1 MDEAEVHLTETRG
14 TWPRGRDL
22 GRLGRDDRGVETLE
36 DLAEKPRPWKAWP
49 RRPRGRD
56 LRRLGRDDREA
67 ETLEDLAEMTET
79 TGIWPM
85 ADPCHDDLLDGRPLL
100 QLTFKP
106 RLVKLIYH

>member
-22 GRLGRDDRGVETLE
+22 GRLGRDGQGAETLE
-36 DLAEKPRPWKAWP
+36 DLAERP
-49 RRPRGRD
+49 RRPR
-56 LRRLGRDDREA
+56 GRDDREA